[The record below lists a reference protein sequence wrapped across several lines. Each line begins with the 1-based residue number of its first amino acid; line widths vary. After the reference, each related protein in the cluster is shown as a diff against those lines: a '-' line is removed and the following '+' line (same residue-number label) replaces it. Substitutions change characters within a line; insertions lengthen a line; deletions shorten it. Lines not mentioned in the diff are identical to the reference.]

1 MLTFLQ
7 AMTGGGGWPMSV
19 WLTPDLKP
27 FVGATYF
34 PPEDQAGRPGFRTI
48 LNHISKQWEENRDKL
63 MQQANII
70 IKAIQQHTGEMHEPN
85 ETGDMPSAECINKLF
100 NDMKTS
106 FDEEYGGYGGA
117 PKFPQACEYTDRYM
131 HE

>member
-1 MLTFLQ
+1 MIFLQHRGYAAPNLLIYLLHNAVFENKPLIITETLTLDCCGLMFSQ

-48 LNHISKQWEENRDKL
+48 LNHISKQVGLSVLKYCQGFMNLFAPRVPIVIGL
-63 MQQANII
+63 MQ
-70 IKAIQQHTGEMHEPN
+70 K
-85 ETGDMPSAECINKLF
+85 
-100 NDMKTS
+100 
-106 FDEEYGGYGGA
+106 
-117 PKFPQACEYTDRYM
+117 
-131 HE
+131 